1 MKKIKY
7 IAVLLMAAFALE
19 GTAQTAKS
27 AYFLDGA
34 YHNYL
39 LNPAMKGERGF
50 FSLGIGNLSL
60 GTNGNVGLSNFI
72 YPLGDDKLTTFM
84 SGSVDQ
90 NEFLGN
96 LPAAARIGFNLDE
109 TLLAMGFRM
118 FGGYTT
124 LGLSL
129 HTDMSISLP
138 KGFFEFAKKGLQQS
152 SYSFS
157 GINLNTTNYAAL
169 TLGHSHEIFDGFRVG
184 VNAKFL
190 LGLAYADV
198 TVDKL
203 NIELSENRWMAESY
217 AHAQA
222 ALFTEA
228 RMTVNEEGAV
238 DGFEMGPIAP
248 SATGLAFDLGVMYD
262 MEAIVP
268 GLTLSAS
275 VVDLGKINWQY
286 MMNAQSHDAKV
297 EFDGFEAVDPNDVN
311 ASLDAEIDKLGEDAA
326 EMVKFDVGEVEA
338 ASTKLNTTMYLGA
351 EYNMPFYRPLSVGV
365 LYGQRFTSLNYNKW
379 HEVRGYLNIAPLK
392 WIEAS
397 ANIGTTSYGTSF
409 GWMFNF
415 HPAGLTFFVGSDY
428 MITKVTPQFIP
439 VNNLNS
445 HITLGINL
453 ALGKRQ

>member
-1 MKKIKY
+1 
-7 IAVLLMAAFALE
+7 
-19 GTAQTAKS
+19 
-27 AYFLDGA
+27 
-34 YHNYL
+34 
-39 LNPAMKGERGF
+39 
-50 FSLGIGNLSL
+50 
-60 GTNGNVGLSNFI
+60 
-72 YPLGDDKLTTFM
+72 
-84 SGSVDQ
+84 
-90 NEFLGN
+90 
-96 LPAAARIGFNLDE
+96 
-109 TLLAMGFRM
+109 
-118 FGGYTT
+118 
-124 LGLSL
+124 
-129 HTDMSISLP
+129 
-138 KGFFEFAKKGLQQS
+138 
-152 SYSFS
+152 
-157 GINLNTTNYAAL
+157 
-169 TLGHSHEIFDGFRVG
+169 
-184 VNAKFL
+184 
-190 LGLAYADV
+190 
-198 TVDKL
+198 
-203 NIELSENRWMAESY
+203 
-217 AHAQA
+217 
-222 ALFTEA
+222 
-228 RMTVNEEGAV
+228 
-238 DGFEMGPIAP
+238 
-248 SATGLAFDLGVMYD
+248 MYD